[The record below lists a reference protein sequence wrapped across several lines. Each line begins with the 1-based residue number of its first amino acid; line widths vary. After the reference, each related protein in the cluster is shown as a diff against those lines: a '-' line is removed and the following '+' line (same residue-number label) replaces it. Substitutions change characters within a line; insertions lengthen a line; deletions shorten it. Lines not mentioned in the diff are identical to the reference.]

1 MRAWMRQGRD
11 TDRRG
16 MSATTQ
22 LALVIPL
29 IFAFVLLAI
38 QASTWFYARSI
49 ALAAAETGARV
60 SAGRTSSLGAG
71 LAAAEQ
77 FATQAG
83 GPGSLRAVTV
93 TGARSGEFTTVTV
106 AGEAAR
112 LLPGL
117 PMTLTVTQS
126 ATLPVE
132 RLT

>member
-1 MRAWMRQGRD
+1 MRTRN
-11 TDRRG
+11 RRG

-22 LALVIPL
+22 LALVAPM
-29 IFAFVLLAI
+29 IFAFVLLAL

-60 SAGRTSSLGAG
+60 SAGRTASLGEG

-77 FATQAG
+77 FATQTG
-83 GPGSLRAVTV
+83 GTTLRSVAVGGS
-93 TGARSGEFTTVTV
+93 RSGEFTTITVT
-106 AGEAAR
+106 GEAAR
-112 LLPGL
+112 LLPL
-117 PMTLTVTQS
+117 VPMTLTVSQT

>member
-1 MRAWMRQGRD
+1 MRAWNRRGPG

-22 LALVIPL
+22 LALVAPM
-29 IFAFVLLAI
+29 IFAFVLLAL

-60 SAGRTSSLGAG
+60 SAGRTASLGEG
-71 LAAAEQ
+71 LAAAEA
-77 FATQAG
+77 FATGTG
-83 GPGSLRAVTV
+83 GRTFTSVAVT
-93 TGARSGEFTTVTV
+93 GNRSGEFTTITVT
-106 AGEAAR
+106 GEAAR
-112 LLPGL
+112 LLPL
-117 PMTLTVTQS
+117 VPMTLTVSQT

>member
-1 MRAWMRQGRD
+1 MRTRN
-11 TDRRG
+11 RRG

-22 LALVIPL
+22 LALVAPM
-29 IFAFVLLAI
+29 IFAFVLLAL

-60 SAGRTSSLGAG
+60 SAGRTASLGEG

-77 FATQAG
+77 FATGASGRTFTSVAVG
-83 GPGSLRAVTV
+83 GS
-93 TGARSGEFTTVTV
+93 RSAEFTTITVT
-106 AGEAAR
+106 GEAAR
-112 LLPGL
+112 LLPL
-117 PMTLTVTQS
+117 VPMTLTVSQS